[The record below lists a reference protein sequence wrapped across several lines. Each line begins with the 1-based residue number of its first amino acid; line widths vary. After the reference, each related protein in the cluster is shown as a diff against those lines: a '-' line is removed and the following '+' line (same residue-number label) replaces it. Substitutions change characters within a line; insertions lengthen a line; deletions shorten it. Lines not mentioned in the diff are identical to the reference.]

1 MGIAHEAAGSS
12 KERSILFQ
20 VRSET
25 DKCHRENE
33 FEVGGQTEASQK
45 SLKDRIWGFSFFM
58 RPALQRNM
66 D

>member
-20 VRSET
+20 VRNET
-25 DKCHRENE
+25 DQCHKENE

-45 SLKDRIWGFSFFM
+45 SLKDRI
-58 RPALQRNM
+58 
-66 D
+66 